1 MIPYMKKNGR
11 SKSMKPSTY
20 ASLVTIVFLTH
31 RNAVSKSI
39 ESAIRVTDSLCKQFG
54 LVNDLSHMT
63 KYRIITDL
71 VQSKILISINTAK
84 QKKLRLAAKIS
95 SLFPE

>member
-1 MIPYMKKNGR
+1 
-11 SKSMKPSTY
+11 MKPSTY

-31 RNAVSKSI
+31 RNALSKSI

-54 LVNDLSHMT
+54 LTNDLSHMT
-63 KYRIITDL
+63 KYRIISDL

-95 SLFPE
+95 TLFPE

>member
-1 MIPYMKKNGR
+1 MKKNGR

-31 RNAVSKSI
+31 RNAISKSI
-39 ESAIRVTDSLCKQFG
+39 ESAIRVTDNLCKQFG
-54 LVNDLSHMT
+54 LANDLSHMT